1 MADFDG
7 DSIADILWRNEANG
21 ATAVWYMTTSATM
34 VGEFLVSVPLP
45 EWTLGSARDIDFD
58 GKADLIWYGPASG
71 NVVRWRM
78 QGRGVAPIAE
88 SLPAVGTGWNVV
100 R

>member
-1 MADFDG
+1 
-7 DSIADILWRNEANG
+7 
-21 ATAVWYMTTSATM
+21 M